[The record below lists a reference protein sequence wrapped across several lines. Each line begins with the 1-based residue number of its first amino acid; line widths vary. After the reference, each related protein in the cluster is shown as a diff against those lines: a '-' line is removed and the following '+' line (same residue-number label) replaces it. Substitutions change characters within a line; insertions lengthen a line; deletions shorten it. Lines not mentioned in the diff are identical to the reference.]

1 MAIYLIVGQPRH
13 GKSQFAAKMAYDYHE
28 KISKYR
34 SVLIQE
40 NLILKQTLLEKS
52 IQILRDTQKNV
63 IL

>member
-34 SVLIQE
+34 SV
-40 NLILKQTLLEKS
+40 
-52 IQILRDTQKNV
+52 
-63 IL
+63 